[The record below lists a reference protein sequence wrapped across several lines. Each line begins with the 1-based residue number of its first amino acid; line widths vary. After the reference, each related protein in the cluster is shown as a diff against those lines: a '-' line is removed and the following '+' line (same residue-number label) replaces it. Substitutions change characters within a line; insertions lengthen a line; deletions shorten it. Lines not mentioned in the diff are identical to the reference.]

1 MVWTSQGSKRHE
13 AISRV
18 TGAERAC
25 RPGRDT
31 TVPRVVPKGSLL
43 TVTPTRGSCH
53 ARPAMTPLKTPVL
66 VCRICRIEVT
76 LDTEPVVR
84 MAEVAT
90 FCAAHNTHAEGLGVE
105 LVISLR
111 GR

>member
-1 MVWTSQGSKRHE
+1 
-13 AISRV
+13 
-18 TGAERAC
+18 
-25 RPGRDT
+25 
-31 TVPRVVPKGSLL
+31 
-43 TVTPTRGSCH
+43 
-53 ARPAMTPLKTPVL
+53 MTPLKTPVL

-76 LDTEPVVR
+76 LDTEPAVR

-105 LVISLR
+105 LVISVT